1 MIWPRKHG
9 LDKVTISECVYTF
22 TTMCSSFATASAY
35 EKAALSMLEIDP
47 TTLVAAFAAFA
58 IAVALWAAVSS
69 RFRVLINR
77 KDVLPPSIKSNRPSS
92 GTSSMDL
99 SVLPCLWNRRSI
111 FPNQYLKNPVT
122 PVDPQII
129 QSLLAAARWAPFHGK
144 CYEGCKH
151 PARFVV
157 LGKQSMIQMQ
167 KMTLAFYDKNWKKL
181 GPWGADCS
189 SQGKCCS
196 PASPQE
202 EEQAYMDWRQRTEDE
217 ITGRWGP
224 VSYMIAIIM
233 RRQTSPTSKRL
244 PEWEEAAAV
253 ACAVQ
258 NMHVQSTKFH
268 HLACYW
274 SSWHSA
280 ARDSNEMKEFL
291 GMGME
296 DKCFG
301 YFIVAQAN
309 KTILNTKDRRRRD
322 HSIMATEWRP

>member
-1 MIWPRKHG
+1 
-9 LDKVTISECVYTF
+9 
-22 TTMCSSFATASAY
+22 MCSSCATALAY
-35 EKAALSMLEIDP
+35 ESAALSMLGVDP
-47 TTLVAAFAAFA
+47 TTIVAAFA
-58 IAVALWAAVSS
+58 IAVALWTVVFG
-69 RFRVLINR
+69 RFRVLINH
-77 KDVLPPSIKSNRPSS
+77 KDVLPPSHKSSRPSYG
-92 GTSSMDL
+92 GTASSMDL
-99 SVLPCLWNRRSI
+99 SVLPCLRNRRSI
-111 FPNQYLKNPVT
+111 FPNQYLKNPVA
-122 PVDPQII
+122 PVDPRII
-129 QSLLAAARWAPFHGK
+129 ESLLAAARWAPFHGK

-157 LGKQSMIQMQ
+157 LGRQSMVQMQ

-181 GPWGADCS
+181 GPWGAECS
-189 SQGKCCS
+189 SQGICCC
-196 PASPQE
+196 ATSPQAKE
-202 EEQAYMDWRQRTEDE
+202 EEKEQEAYMNWRQRTEDE

-268 HLACYW
+268 RLACYW
-274 SSWHSA
+274 SSWHAA

-291 GMGME
+291 SMGME

-301 YFIVAQAN
+301 FFIVAQAN
-309 KTILNTKDRRRRD
+309 NTILNTKDRRKRD
-322 HSIMATEWRP
+322 PSIMATEWRP